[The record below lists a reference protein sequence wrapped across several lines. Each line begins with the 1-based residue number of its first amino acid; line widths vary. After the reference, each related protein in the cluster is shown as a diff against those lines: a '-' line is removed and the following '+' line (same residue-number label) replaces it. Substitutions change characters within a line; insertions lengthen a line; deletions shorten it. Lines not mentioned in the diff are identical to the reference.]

1 MLNNP
6 DFYPT
11 PSSLAIRMAC
21 MIDSAYSRSIL
32 EPSAG
37 KGDLV
42 EAVKGKLRHRGT
54 RIDCIEIDPI
64 LRGALTNENYRVID
78 TDFLAYQPTRQYDT
92 IIMNPPFSNGVTHVL
107 KAWNIMYNGDVI
119 ALVNAETVKNPH
131 SAERKLLEKIIA
143 DNGTVEFIANA
154 FMDAERKTG
163 VEVALI
169 HLKKRSSVNDDYFNG
184 MAEGVSEQDI
194 PEVGNQLAI
203 PTSRISNMVR
213 AYNMAIDCKREA
225 VIKSSEAAYY
235 ANLILGNGK
244 DKTIEV
250 KVALNEWIDDLRKGA
265 WNDVIN
271 LADFQRYATKSVRE
285 QLRNNNGKTAN
296 LEFTESNIN
305 AFLKNLM
312 LGYTGIIEDAIEEIF
327 DNFTRYHDENRVHVE
342 GWKSNDY
349 FFVNKR
355 VVLPN
360 FTEMN
365 YTSGHKIR
373 YEKMEQIRDIDKV
386 MGHLSGLNEHETI
399 EKMLERVDDVCDGS
413 KFESE
418 FFFLRFYKKGTA
430 HFYFK
435 DLKMLEKLNLTVG
448 RKRGWLPKQDK
459 QVPEKFWLMN
469 K

>member
-11 PSSLAIRMAC
+11 PESLAIKMAC
-21 MIDSAYSRSIL
+21 MVDVAYSRSIL

-42 EAVKGKLRHRGT
+42 KAVQQVRKYSRV
-54 RIDCIEIDPI
+54 DCIEKDPM

-78 TDFLAYQPTRQYDT
+78 TDFLAYQPTMQYDT

-131 SAERKLLEKIIA
+131 SAERKLLAKIIA
-143 DNGTVEFIANA
+143 DNGTVEFIADA
-154 FMDAERKTG
+154 FKTAERKTG

-169 HLKKRSSVNDDYFNG
+169 HLKKRSSVNTDYFSG
-184 MAEGVSEQDI
+184 LTDGVSEQDI
-194 PEVGNQLAI
+194 PETGNQLAI
-203 PTSRISNMVR
+203 PTNRIKNMVI
-213 AYNMAIDCKREA
+213 AYEKAIDCKRQA

-235 ANLILGNGK
+235 SGLIVGKGK
-244 DKTIEV
+244 DKTVEV
-250 KVALNEWIDDLRKGA
+250 KIELNNWVDDLRKGA
-265 WNDVIN
+265 WNGVIS
-271 LADFQRYATKSVRE
+271 LSDFQRYATKKVRE
-285 QLRNNNGKTAN
+285 NLRNKGEKTSN
-296 LEFTESNIN
+296 LEFTESNVKGFLANLLGSYN
-305 AFLKNLM
+305 A
-312 LGYTGIIEDAIEEIF
+312 IIDDSIEEIF
-327 DNFTRYHDENRVHVE
+327 DEFTRYHDENRVHVE

-360 FTEMN
+360 FTEMKF
-365 YTSGHKIR
+365 TSGHRIR
-373 YEKMEQIRDIDKV
+373 YEKGELIRDIDRV
-386 MGHLSGLNEHETI
+386 MGNLSGLNEHKTI
-399 EKMLERVDDVCDGS
+399 EQTLDGVQDVCDGT

-418 FFFLRFYKKGTA
+418 FFYLRFYKKGTM
-430 HFYFK
+430 HLYFK
-435 DLKMLEKLNLTVG
+435 DLKILQKLNIVVG
-448 RKRGWLPKQDK
+448 RKRGWLPKQNNK
-459 QVPEKFWLMN
+459 IPEKFWLMN